1 MRDNMGKLTKTEK
14 KRLITAIEQ
23 KTKKLYMQSGVSDQ
37 TVTASDM
44 EAIHR
49 LCKKWGKRAGI
60 I

>member
-1 MRDNMGKLTKTEK
+1 VIHMAKLTKTEK

-37 TVTASDM
+37 TVTAADM

-49 LCKKWGKRAGI
+49 MCKKWGKRAGLL
-60 I
+60 